1 MEKFDSKGEIT
12 NDKEELFNWF
22 QEYTLL
28 NRIGGD
34 EKSITPPI
42 ISYDELVDAYS
53 RNLKF
58 RPASFQGSMNPMLRE
73 DLMRL
78 LNLLT
83 KHKSVLDEIEEE
95 MLNFIQKAVRL
106 KPPVYVARTKDP
118 KTDIEYFNAKTFVPL
133 KSGRKKE
140 VKVYLGKAADFDN
153 DTKSPM
159 AKALGEKLLRKAI
172 EEKTSK
178 GEFNE

>member
-1 MEKFDSKGEIT
+1 MEKFDSNGEISY
-12 NDKEELFNWF
+12 DKKLVKWL
-22 QEYTLL
+22 QDYARL
-28 NRIGGD
+28 NRIGGN

-42 ISYDELVDAYS
+42 ISYDELMDAYS

-58 RPASFQGSMNPMLRE
+58 RPASLQGSMNPMLRE
-73 DLMRL
+73 DLLRL
-78 LNLLT
+78 LNLIT
-83 KHKSVLDEIEEE
+83 KHKSVLDEIEGE
-95 MLNFIQKAVRL
+95 MLNFIQKSVRL

-140 VKVYLGKAADFDN
+140 VKVYLGKAADFDY

-172 EEKTSK
+172 EEKASK
-178 GEFNE
+178 GEFSE

>member
-1 MEKFDSKGEIT
+1 MEKFDSNGEISY
-12 NDKEELFNWF
+12 DKKLVKWL
-22 QEYTLL
+22 QDYARL
-28 NRIGGD
+28 NRISGN

-42 ISYDELVDAYS
+42 ISYDELMDAYS

-58 RPASFQGSMNPMLRE
+58 RPASLQGSMNPMLRE
-73 DLMRL
+73 DLLRL

-83 KHKSVLDEIEEE
+83 KHKSVLDEIEGE
-95 MLNFIQKAVRL
+95 MLNFIQKSVRL

-172 EEKTSK
+172 EEKASK

>member
-1 MEKFDSKGEIT
+1 MEKFDSNGEISF
-12 NDKEELFNWF
+12 DKKLVKWL
-22 QEYTLL
+22 QDYARL
-28 NRIGGD
+28 NRIGGN

-42 ISYDELVDAYS
+42 ISYDELMDAYS

-58 RPASFQGSMNPMLRE
+58 RPASLQGSMNPMLRE
-73 DLMRL
+73 DLLRL

-83 KHKSVLDEIEEE
+83 KHKSVLDEIEGE
-95 MLNFIQKAVRL
+95 MLNFIQKSVRL

-118 KTDIEYFNAKTFVPL
+118 KTDIEYFNAKTFMPL

-172 EEKTSK
+172 EEKASK
-178 GEFNE
+178 GEFSE

>member
-1 MEKFDSKGEIT
+1 MEKFDSNGEISY
-12 NDKEELFNWF
+12 DKKLVKWL
-22 QEYTLL
+22 QDYARL
-28 NRIGGD
+28 NRIGGN

-42 ISYDELVDAYS
+42 ISYDELMDAYS

-73 DLMRL
+73 DLLRL

-83 KHKSVLDEIEEE
+83 KHKSVLDEIEGE
-95 MLNFIQKAVRL
+95 MLNFIQKSVRL

-159 AKALGEKLLRKAI
+159 AKALGEKLLKKAI

>member
-1 MEKFDSKGEIT
+1 MEKFDSNGEISY
-12 NDKEELFNWF
+12 DKKLVKWL
-22 QEYTLL
+22 QDYARL
-28 NRIGGD
+28 NRIGGN

-42 ISYDELVDAYS
+42 ISYDELMDAYS

-58 RPASFQGSMNPMLRE
+58 RPASLQGSMNPMLRE
-73 DLMRL
+73 DLLRL

-83 KHKSVLDEIEEE
+83 KHKSVLDEIEGE
-95 MLNFIQKAVRL
+95 MLNFIQKSVRL

>member
-1 MEKFDSKGEIT
+1 MEKFDSNGEISY
-12 NDKEELFNWF
+12 DKKLVKWL
-22 QEYTLL
+22 QDYARL
-28 NRIGGD
+28 NRIGGN

-42 ISYDELVDAYS
+42 ISYDELMDAYS

-58 RPASFQGSMNPMLRE
+58 RPASLQGSMNPMLRE
-73 DLMRL
+73 DLLRL
-78 LNLLT
+78 LNLIT
-83 KHKSVLDEIEEE
+83 KHKSVLDEIEGE
-95 MLNFIQKAVRL
+95 MLNFIQKSVRL

-140 VKVYLGKAADFDN
+140 VKVYLGKAADFDY

-172 EEKTSK
+172 EEKASK

>member
-1 MEKFDSKGEIT
+1 MEKFDSNGEISY
-12 NDKEELFNWF
+12 DKKLVKWL
-22 QEYTLL
+22 QDYARL
-28 NRIGGD
+28 NRIGGN

-42 ISYDELVDAYS
+42 ISYDELMDAYS

-58 RPASFQGSMNPMLRE
+58 RPASLQGSMNPMLRE
-73 DLMRL
+73 DLLRL

-83 KHKSVLDEIEEE
+83 KHKSVLDEIEGE
-95 MLNFIQKAVRL
+95 MLNFIQKSVRL

-133 KSGRKKE
+133 KSGRKRE

-159 AKALGEKLLRKAI
+159 AKALGEKLLKKAI